1 MFSFGCL
8 FIKSAEFLQA
18 SDSDKLELGIVVP
31 EFVALSGIF
40 FIGKTSVIYG
50 GIAFGFSM
58 LGLILPDT
66 FIVGNPL
73 EVSGITPEHVIGH
86 IMFGLVA
93 GIASFS
99 FRYAILSGLFPIILD
114 FDHWIQFFGIEMI
127 PRMAHSI
134 TFGFIAVIVMMAL
147 FGRKDLR
154 LGAIA
159 IAAVFSHM
167 SFDIFLGGTTEFPI
181 FVPFISQSVTF
192 SGLDWIF
199 FEVLAIVIIFV
210 ASIIV
215 IKKQKVKLF

>member
-1 MFSFGCL
+1 M
-8 FIKSAEFLQA
+8 I
-18 SDSDKLELGIVVP
+18 
-31 EFVALSGIF
+31 LSSIF
-40 FIGKTSVIYG
+40 FIGKTSLVYG
-50 GIAFGFSM
+50 SVAFGFSM
-58 LGLILPDT
+58 LGIILPNA
-66 FIVGNPL
+66 FLVGNPL
-73 EVSGITPEHVIGH
+73 EVSGITPEHIIGH
-86 IMFGLVA
+86 ILWGLVA

-99 FRYAILSGLFPIILD
+99 FRYAVLAGLFPIILD

-134 TFGFIAVIVMMAL
+134 TFGFIAIGVMMIL

-192 SGLDWIF
+192 SGSDWIF
-199 FEVLAIVIIFV
+199 FEVISIAIIFV
-210 ASIIV
+210 AAIIV
-215 IKKQKVKLF
+215 LRKQKIKVL

>member
-1 MFSFGCL
+1 
-8 FIKSAEFLQA
+8 
-18 SDSDKLELGIVVP
+18 
-31 EFVALSGIF
+31 VALSSIF
-40 FIGKTSVIYG
+40 FITKTTLVYGSV
-50 GIAFGFSM
+50 AFSFSM
-58 LGLILPDT
+58 LGIILPDA
-66 FIVGNPL
+66 FLVGNPL
-73 EVSGITPEHVIGH
+73 EVSGITPEHIIGH

-93 GIASFS
+93 GIVSFS
-99 FRYAILSGLFPIILD
+99 FRYAILAGLFPIILD

-134 TFGFIAVIVMMAL
+134 TFGFIAIGVMMIL

-167 SFDIFLGGTTEFPI
+167 SFDIFLGGTTEFPV

-199 FEVLAIVIIFV
+199 FEVVSIAIIFV

>member
-1 MFSFGCL
+1 
-8 FIKSAEFLQA
+8 
-18 SDSDKLELGIVVP
+18 
-31 EFVALSGIF
+31 
-40 FIGKTSVIYG
+40 
-50 GIAFGFSM
+50 
-58 LGLILPDT
+58 
-66 FIVGNPL
+66 
-73 EVSGITPEHVIGH
+73 
-86 IMFGLVA
+86 
-93 GIASFS
+93 
-99 FRYAILSGLFPIILD
+99 
-114 FDHWIQFFGIEMI
+114 
-127 PRMAHSI
+127 
-134 TFGFIAVIVMMAL
+134 
-147 FGRKDLR
+147 

>member
-1 MFSFGCL
+1 MSLKF
-8 FIKSAEFLQA
+8 
-18 SDSDKLELGIVVP
+18 VV
-31 EFVALSGIF
+31 LSSVF
-40 FIGKTSVIYG
+40 FIGKTSLVYG
-50 GIAFGFSM
+50 SIAFGFSM

-73 EVSGITPEHVIGH
+73 EVSGITPEHIIGH
-86 IMFGLVA
+86 IIFGLVA

-159 IAAVFSHM
+159 IAAVFSHI

-181 FVPFISQSVTF
+181 FVPFISESVFF
-192 SGLDWIF
+192 SGTDWIF
-199 FEVLAIVIIFV
+199 FEVLSIAIIFV
-210 ASIIV
+210 ASIIFLRRQK
-215 IKKQKVKLF
+215 IKVT